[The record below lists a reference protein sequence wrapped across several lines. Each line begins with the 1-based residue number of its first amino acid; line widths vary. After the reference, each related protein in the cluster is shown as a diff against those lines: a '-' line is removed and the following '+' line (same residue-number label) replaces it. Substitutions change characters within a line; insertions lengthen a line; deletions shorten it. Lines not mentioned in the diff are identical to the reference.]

1 MTDES
6 TKRERQAPAHVAGR
20 RTTLPIEAVLQRTV
34 DGPLRNWSLRLPV
47 RIERVTVT
55 KPVMVKE
62 QVEVRVD
69 PTDHM
74 VSIQSDTRKER
85 LRLEVDGNPRV
96 VRQPTVG

>member
-6 TKRERQAPAHVAGR
+6 TKRERQAPAHVVGR

-69 PTDHM
+69 PTDHV

-85 LRLEVDGNPRV
+85 LRLEVEGNPRV
-96 VRQPTVG
+96 VRQTTEG